1 MPPANTFTVIA
12 FDRASSRSFDALSG
26 HLHVKLTN
34 ISKATVNPYLGREI
48 NGADEM
54 GLDPERIYMLLRHPD
69 ELAKA
74 AQSFDG
80 KPLLEIHKPM
90 FAADHDHAVTVGSV
104 SGVVYDHPYLKAN
117 LAVWSDKA
125 IKAIEDE
132 TQKEL
137 SCGYGYTADMTSG
150 TYEGVRY
157 DGIMR
162 NIRGNHVSLV
172 AEGRAGKDVV
182 VGDSLENITMAKHA
196 LSGAAAQ
203 TQGALAV
210 YLMGKLAADAKVD
223 LRPAVTGLTTKNF
236 KARQGKLAHDVKKLT
251 TGKLAA
257 DASIDDVAEVIE
269 ALSEILPE
277 EVPEVVE
284 EMGGTEEETGVTT
297 DEDGDDDIAA
307 KLAAAGVP
315 EAIIAKVMGEM
326 NDPAPAMDADK
337 DDKKIDDDKKDKPA
351 MDRNTVTTQAMDA
364 AIRSAVNA
372 AEKRATER
380 VLRTQQ
386 EIRDAERAVRSRA
399 GDVIHANDSA
409 ASVYRAALTNMGVD
423 HSEVPDTGV
432 RALFNAIPEA
442 TPQRSKPVLVAQD
455 AAASKEFDAM
465 FPHANRL
472 KN

>member
-1 MPPANTFTVIA
+1 MPPAANTFTVIA

-54 GLDPERIYMLLRHPD
+54 GLDPERIYMLLRHPE
-69 ELAKA
+69 ELAAA
-74 AQSFDG
+74 AQTFDG

-90 FAADHDHAVTVGSV
+90 FAADHDHKVTVGSV

-117 LAVWSDKA
+117 LSVWSDQA
-125 IKAIEDE
+125 IKAIENE
-132 TQKEL
+132 TQREL
-137 SCGYGYTADMTSG
+137 SCGYGYKADMTPG
-150 TYEGVRY
+150 TYDGVKY
-157 DGIMR
+157 DGVMR
-162 NIRGNHVSLV
+162 EIRGNHVALV
-172 AEGRAGKDVV
+172 AEGRAGPDVM
-182 VGDSLENITMAKHA
+182 VGDSLENITMAKTA

-203 TQGALAV
+203 TQGALVV
-210 YLMGKLAADAKVD
+210 YLKNKLAADAKID
-223 LRPAVTGLTTKNF
+223 LRPVLSGLTTKNF

-269 ALSEILPE
+269 ALAEILPE

-284 EMGGTEEETGVTT
+284 GMGGTEEPSDVNT

-307 KLAAAGVP
+307 KLRAAGVP
-315 EAIIAKVMGEM
+315 DAIIAKVMGEM
-326 NDPAPAMDADK
+326 NDPAPAMD
-337 DDKKIDDDKKDKPA
+337 
-351 MDRNTVTTQAMDA
+351 RNTVTKQAMDA
-364 AIRSAVNA
+364 AISA
-372 AEKRATER
+372 AEKRAETR

-386 EIRDAERAVRSRA
+386 EIRDAERAVRPRA

-455 AAASKEFDAM
+455 AAATKEFDAM